1 MQTSTQIELNLT
13 INSINAIYSKDFQS
27 MLLRQAK
34 DQYEK
39 KCMDRQYI
47 LSIERVVRRSLS
59 NLIRRDFDAK
69 IRVYVIVDAIVL
81 RFDKYD
87 TITNMHVNKIIPK
100 SKIGTTDL
108 LECSNNY
115 CRALIQMGDK
125 LTGFKV
131 GDTIPIKVGEALLK
145 IKNPQVLVS
154 AYPFVPHKMEKVAYL
169 IPKLSTYDREQIIT
183 KLLPVLESKQTQVKS
198 VDKEKSKYFTQ
209 LLYPFKTN
217 QTAVGKS
224 YDLNTLLTTLEQY
237 EGQAVYIDQ
246 NINLSDL
253 KLSVVSTEQMESAD
267 ITLTNNPAFASII
280 VFTFAKHLDTIAS
293 LSTTYLDSNVF
304 EQHQYLWELYEQN
317 RF

>member
-13 INSINAIYSKDFQS
+13 INSINSIYSKDFQS

-47 LSIERVVRRSLS
+47 LSIERIVRRSLP

-69 IRVYVIVDAIVL
+69 VRVYAIVEAIVI

-108 LECSNNY
+108 LECSNDY
-115 CRALIQMGDK
+115 CRALIQMGDR
-125 LTGFKV
+125 LSGFKV

-154 AYPFVPHKMEKVAYL
+154 AYPFVPHKMEKVAY
-169 IPKLSTYDREQIIT
+169 IVPKLSAYDREQIIT
-183 KLLPVLESKQTQVKS
+183 NLLPILEAKQTELNS
-198 VDKEKSKYFTQ
+198 VDKDKSKYFTK
-209 LLYPFKTN
+209 LLYPFKSK
-217 QTAVGKS
+217 QTIVGTP
-224 YDLNTLLTTLEQY
+224 YDLLTLLTTLEQY
-237 EGQAVYIDQ
+237 EGQAIYIDQ
-246 NINLSDL
+246 SINLAEL
-253 KLSVVSTEQMESAD
+253 KLSLVTPEQMEAAD
-267 ITLTNNPAFASII
+267 ITLSNNLSFASII
-280 VFTFAKHLDTIAS
+280 VFTFAKHLDIIAS
-293 LSTTYLDSNVF
+293 LSATYLDSNMF
-304 EQHQYLWELYEQN
+304 DQHQYLWELYEQN